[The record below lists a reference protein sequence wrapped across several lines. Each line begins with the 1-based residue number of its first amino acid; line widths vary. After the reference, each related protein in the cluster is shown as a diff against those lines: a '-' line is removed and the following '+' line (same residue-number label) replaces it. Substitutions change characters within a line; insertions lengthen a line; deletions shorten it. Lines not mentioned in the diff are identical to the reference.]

1 MMPLQPTEGFT
12 VRAQPRVGK
21 EIGAI
26 HQRCYRITVHDG
38 AVEIVAKS
46 NRQ

>member
-1 MMPLQPTEGFT
+1 MMPLQPTQGFT
-12 VRAQPRVGK
+12 VRAQPGIGI

-26 HQRCYRITVHDG
+26 HQRCYRIAVLDG